1 MIKKILISLIVILV
15 ILITYIYYQVNF
27 TKINNVVLESK
38 KIPLGES
45 LKILQI
51 SDVHNKRIN
60 ENKSFFSKIEKL
72 DTDIIVITGDLIDAK
87 TRDFTNTYD
96 FVEKLKEINARIF
109 YVSGNHEW
117 RGNRKTEFVQGLHE
131 LGVNILD
138 NNNTTLKIGGMDVNL
153 CGIDDPETGHDDLNL
168 AFDGIREELY
178 TVLLSHG
185 PRVVLDGE
193 NIPADL
199 ILCGHTHGGQIRLPI
214 LGPVVAPGQG
224 FFPKYDKGIFDLG
237 NNKVLFIDS
246 GLGTSVLPLRFLDR
260 SQVSYIIIKPLS
272 S

>member
-1 MIKKILISLIVILV
+1 MAKKILLFLAIIVVLLV
-15 ILITYIYYQVNF
+15 SYIYYQVNF

-38 KIPLGES
+38 KIPHGES

-51 SDVHNKRIN
+51 SDVHNKSVDSC
-60 ENKSFFSKIEKL
+60 KSIFNSIEKL
-72 DTDIIVITGDLIDAK
+72 DIDIIVITGDLIDAK
-87 TRDFTNTYD
+87 TRDFTNAYT
-96 FVEKLKEINARIF
+96 FVEELMNINKKVY

-117 RGNRKTEFVQGLHE
+117 RSNRKEEFVQGLQE

-138 NNNTTLKIGGMDVNL
+138 NNNTTLNIGGIEINL
-153 CGIDDPETGHDDLNL
+153 CGIDDPETGHDNLNL
-168 AFDGIREELY
+168 AFDGAKEELY
-178 TVLLSHG
+178 TILLSHG
-185 PRVVLDGE
+185 PRVAIARE

-224 FFPKYDKGIFDLG
+224 FFPKYDKGIFELD
-237 NNKVLFIDS
+237 NNTLLYIDS

-260 SQVSYIIIKPLS
+260 SQVSYIIIEPLS